1 MSGSLTYFAIAA
13 LGFVL
18 AITLVSQVQHAR
30 AQQVAYA
37 QFREELAQATA
48 PTGQLDFNGELL
60 ALGAPVATMTSPDLG
75 LEREVVFEGTTGDV
89 LMKGPGHRRTTVLPG
104 QAGVSVI
111 YGRAWTYG
119 APFAALDDVQ
129 LGAVITVVT
138 GQGEHTYEVT
148 GVRRAGSVIPPPPDV
163 ASGAGRLTLVTVTG
177 DPIQPRD
184 IIYVDAT
191 LTSPAVSAPAR
202 VLGAASLLPAE
213 DAMATDPEAWVDVAL
228 FLLAIAAVALA
239 AAWIRVRWGARQ
251 TWLVAFPVLG
261 VLLILG
267 SQQVARLLPNLL

>member
-1 MSGSLTYFAIAA
+1 MCI
-13 LGFVL
+13 
-18 AITLVSQVQHAR
+18 
-30 AQQVAYA
+30 
-37 QFREELAQATA
+37 
-48 PTGQLDFNGELL
+48 
-60 ALGAPVATMTSPDLG
+60 
-75 LEREVVFEGTTGDV
+75 
-89 LMKGPGHRRTTVLPG
+89 
-104 QAGVSVI
+104 
-111 YGRAWTYG
+111 
-119 APFAALDDVQ
+119 
-129 LGAVITVVT
+129 
-138 GQGEHTYEVT
+138 
-148 GVRRAGSVIPPPPDV
+148 
-163 ASGAGRLTLVTVTG
+163 
-177 DPIQPRD
+177 RD
-184 IIYVDAT
+184 SIYVDAT